1 MSERR
6 GLRAGDTLELAIE
19 KGVYR
24 GRGLARVDG
33 QVVLVPRALPG
44 DGVRARVEQAH
55 AGWAEAALLEVVAP
69 SPSRRE
75 PPCPHAAACGGC
87 SYQAAAYEEQLRL
100 KEAVLRE
107 SLRRGGAAFDG
118 PIALTPS
125 PERGWRTRASLHVA
139 TTPGGP
145 VIGFR
150 EEGSRRVVPI
160 GACLQ
165 LSSSMNGVLGAIREE
180 ASRRPD
186 LGRRLAGVD
195 LFESPDGTS
204 LVATLVARARAAEAP
219 AFAPLVRG
227 AAGLTGHGVRGED
240 GVLCWL
246 GGDSHVEAVVLG
258 LRLRAHASSFFQGN
272 RFLLEPLVREVLSL
286 VPEGKAPV
294 LDLYAGVG
302 LFTLPLAAR
311 GATPVLAV
319 EAAAT
324 SAEDAR
330 HNARRA
336 GLAGVRVVEADV
348 ARALSALP
356 PTGGEVVVLDPPRS
370 GAGPEVVDLV
380 AARRPPVV
388 IYVSCDPP
396 TLGRDLARFA
406 ARGYRPDAV
415 RLLDLFPDT
424 FHLETIVRLR
434 PV

>member
-1 MSERR
+1 MSEKQR
-6 GLRAGDTLELAIE
+6 LRAGDTLELAIE

-44 DGVRARVEQAH
+44 ERVRARVGAAH
-55 AGWAEAALLEVVAP
+55 AGWAEAALVEVVAP
-69 SPSRRE
+69 SPARRE

-87 SYQAAAYEEQLRL
+87 SYQAATYEEQLRL

-107 SLRRGGAAFDG
+107 SLKRSGAPFEG
-118 PIALTPS
+118 PIAITPS
-125 PERGWRTRASLHVA
+125 PERGWRMRASLHVA

-145 VIGFR
+145 VVGFR
-150 EEGSRRVVPI
+150 QEGSRRVVPI

-165 LSSSMNGVLGAIREE
+165 LSGAMNGALGAIRDE
-180 ASRRPD
+180 ASCRPH

-195 LFESPDGTS
+195 FFESPDGTS
-204 LVATLVARARAAEAP
+204 LVATLVTRARAAEAP
-219 AFAPLVRG
+219 TFAALLRG
-227 AAGLTGHGVRGED
+227 ATGVTGHGVRGED
-240 GVLCWL
+240 GLLCWL
-246 GGDSHVEAVVLG
+246 SGEAHVEAGVLG

-272 RFLLEPLVREVLSL
+272 RFLLEPLVREVLRL
-286 VPEGKAPV
+286 VPEAASPV

-302 LFTLPLAAR
+302 LFALPFAAR
-311 GATPVLAV
+311 GAARVLAV
-319 EAAAT
+319 EGAAS

-330 HNARRA
+330 QNARRA
-336 GLAGVRVVEADV
+336 GLGGVRVVQDDV
-348 ARALSALP
+348 ARALAALP
-356 PTGGEVVVLDPPRS
+356 SPGGEVVVLDPPRG
-370 GAGPEVVDLV
+370 GAGPEAVDLI

-388 IYVSCDPP
+388 VYVSCDPP
-396 TLGRDLARFA
+396 TLARDLARFA